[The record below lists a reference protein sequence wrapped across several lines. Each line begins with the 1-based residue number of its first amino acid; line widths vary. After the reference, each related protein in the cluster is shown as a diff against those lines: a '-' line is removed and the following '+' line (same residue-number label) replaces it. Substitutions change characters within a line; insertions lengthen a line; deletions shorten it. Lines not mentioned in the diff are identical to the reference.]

1 MHDLGTI
8 RRRNLPRSHGGEAS
22 EPERLPISRA
32 IQIAEELADSAARSG
47 PFDAGEAKGYLDA
60 LRDVAAGRIGR

>member
-1 MHDLGTI
+1 MPRAGYNDTGHREGCP
-8 RRRNLPRSHGGEAS
+8 RAEPGLP
-22 EPERLPISRA
+22 LSRA
-32 IQIAEELADSAARSG
+32 IQIAETNAETAALSG